1 MNRTAAP
8 ASAKAFALVS
18 VLVTALALVVS
29 LGVVFLQNLLK
40 GSFSSDP
47 GILAIFSFPALS
59 FLVRFLPVL
68 LMAVFCIVI
77 LAGGRRPVWSKG
89 KAAAFAAVMAVVY
102 VLFSLL
108 EMPVETLEAQ
118 LVAAQGGSAQ
128 LVAYSVVRSMLNW
141 GYGLLRY
148 SAVAA
153 FVSIS
158 VLTYQAAVDAR
169 APMPQYTGGNT

>member
-40 GSFSSDP
+40 GAFSSDP

-77 LAGGRRPVWSKG
+77 LAGGRRPVW
-89 KAAAFAAVMAVVY
+89 
-102 VLFSLL
+102 
-108 EMPVETLEAQ
+108 P
-118 LVAAQGGSAQ
+118 
-128 LVAYSVVRSMLNW
+128 
-141 GYGLLRY
+141 
-148 SAVAA
+148 
-153 FVSIS
+153 
-158 VLTYQAAVDAR
+158 
-169 APMPQYTGGNT
+169 

>member
-1 MNRTAAP
+1 
-8 ASAKAFALVS
+8 
-18 VLVTALALVVS
+18 
-29 LGVVFLQNLLK
+29 
-40 GSFSSDP
+40 
-47 GILAIFSFPALS
+47 FPALS

-89 KAAAFAAVMAVVY
+89 KAAAFAAAMAVVY

-158 VLTYQAAVDAR
+158 VLIYQAAVDAR
-169 APMPQYTGGNT
+169 

>member
-40 GSFSSDP
+40 GAFSSDP
-47 GILAIFSFPALS
+47 SILAIFSFPALS

-118 LVAAQGGSAQ
+118 LVA
-128 LVAYSVVRSMLNW
+128 YSVVRSMLNW

-169 APMPQYTGGNT
+169 AQMPQYTGGNT

>member
-40 GSFSSDP
+40 GAFSSDP

-128 LVAYSVVRSMLNW
+128 LVAYSVV
-141 GYGLLRY
+141 
-148 SAVAA
+148 
-153 FVSIS
+153 
-158 VLTYQAAVDAR
+158 
-169 APMPQYTGGNT
+169 

>member
-40 GSFSSDP
+40 GAFSSDP

-68 LMAVFCIVI
+68 
-77 LAGGRRPVWSKG
+77 
-89 KAAAFAAVMAVVY
+89 
-102 VLFSLL
+102 
-108 EMPVETLEAQ
+108 
-118 LVAAQGGSAQ
+118 

-169 APMPQYTGGNT
+169 AQMPQYTGGNT